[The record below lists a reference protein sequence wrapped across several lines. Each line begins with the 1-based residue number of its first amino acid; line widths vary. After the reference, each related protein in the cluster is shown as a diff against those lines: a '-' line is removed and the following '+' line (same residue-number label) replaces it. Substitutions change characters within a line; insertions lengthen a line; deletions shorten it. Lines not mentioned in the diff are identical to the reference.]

1 MINDRDQRQI
11 LRITKDFWS
20 QEVNSPAFRGI
31 FGGKEI
37 GHRIADY
44 VDEKTSELLTSQL
57 DTGFL
62 RSKSGKKL
70 DRSMGDIWIKS
81 EGLYNPLNVKAGE
94 YSERGGQPNLVA
106 LNKVLTALL
115 KNQIDSYYLL
125 IIKMQVLRVEEEKQS
140 IDVLPRV
147 YFVDML
153 DHLDVVHFNSGPG
166 QLMLKEK
173 LFYQK
178 MNSAKETKILP
189 LNQKIRRL
197 LSLKQEGDEKL
208 FQDRKRVSEKL
219 AKLASDYE
227 NSSNKKIDQKELR
240 IG

>member
-1 MINDRDQRQI
+1 VITFQDQEQI

-20 QEVNSPAFRGI
+20 EEVNSTSFRGI
-31 FGGKEI
+31 FRGKEI

-44 VDEKTSELLTSQL
+44 VDEKTSELLTSHL

-94 YSERGGQPNLVA
+94 YNEKGGQPNLVA

-115 KNQIDSYYLL
+115 KKQIDSYYLL
-125 IIKMQVLRVEEEKQS
+125 IIKMQVHRVKEHTQS
-140 IDVLPRV
+140 FDVIPRV

-173 LFYQK
+173 QFYEK
-178 MNSAKETKILP
+178 MNSKIQNYSLP
-189 LNQKIRRL
+189 LNQKIRKL
-197 LSLKQEGDEKL
+197 LSLKQDGDEKL

-219 AKLASDYE
+219 AKLASEYE
-227 NSSNKKIDQKELR
+227 NSLSKKINQKELR